1 MILLIAANSINLLL
15 QISLNSIK
23 QICQMSSN
31 GYLERTTFNFPEILI
46 SPVNTHHWEALQNIG
61 RTTFQETFQH
71 SNTASD
77 FQTYIDKSF
86 SEHQILSEL
95 KNPNSTFFFAMIQ
108 DEIVGYLKLNVR
120 DAQKEQIGS
129 DAIEIE
135 RIYVLQKYH
144 GLRVGDA
151 LMEKALSEAR
161 RFNMKCVW
169 LGVWEY
175 NTRAI
180 EFYKRKGFIAFDTHI
195 FILGSDHQTDILMK
209 LEL

>member
-1 MILLIAANSINLLL
+1 
-15 QISLNSIK
+15 
-23 QICQMSSN
+23 MSSN
-31 GYLERTTFNFPEILI
+31 DYLERAPFQFPEILVL
-46 SPVNTHHWEALQNIG
+46 PVKMHQWEFLQNIG
-61 RTTFQETFQH
+61 LTTFQETFQH

-77 FQTYIDKSF
+77 FQEYVDKSF

-95 KNPNSTFFFAMIQ
+95 KNPNSTFFFAVIQ

-120 DAQKEQIGS
+120 DAQTEQIGP

-135 RIYVLQKYH
+135 RIYVLQEYQ
-144 GLRVGDA
+144 GQRIGVA
-151 LMEKALSEAR
+151 LMEKALSEGR
-161 RFNMKCVW
+161 RLNMKYIW

-175 NTRAI
+175 NTKAI

-195 FILGSDHQTDILMK
+195 FILGSDHQTDILMR

>member
-1 MILLIAANSINLLL
+1 
-15 QISLNSIK
+15 
-23 QICQMSSN
+23 MSSN
-31 GYLERTTFNFPEILI
+31 DYLQKTPFHFPEIVI
-46 SPVNTHHWEALQNIG
+46 VPVNMHQWEVLQNIG

-95 KNPNSTFFFAMIQ
+95 TNSNSTFFFAVIQ
-108 DEIVGYLKLNVR
+108 DEIVGYLKLNVL
-120 DAQKEQIGS
+120 DAQTEQIGS

-135 RIYVLQKYH
+135 RIYVLRKYH
-144 GLRVGDA
+144 GQRVGDA

-161 RFNMKCVW
+161 RRNMKSVW